1 MIDMRINVSHLRELQ
16 RALRAT
22 SDGMPKAIQSAA
34 KEAAEITVKAARANA
49 AGTQL
54 PERIVAVGT
63 TRAAAVR
70 FYGHR
75 PKGQSRSTDAHL
87 QEFGGRA
94 PLFGNRKHWFT
105 VKPRKNSGY
114 IIYPAIGETREE
126 VSEVFLEKLQ
136 ENIDR
141 HYSS

>member
-1 MIDMRINVSHLRELQ
+1 MLDVRLNVSQLRELQ

-22 SDGMPKAIQSAA
+22 TDGTPRVIQTAA

-54 PERIVAVGT
+54 PDRIVAVGT

-75 PKGQSRSTDAHL
+75 PKGRSRTTDAIV

-94 PLFGNRKHWFT
+94 PLFGNRDHWHT
-105 VKPRKNSGY
+105 VKPKKKDGY
-114 IIYPAIGETREE
+114 ILYPAIRDTRQE
-126 VSEVFLEKLQ
+126 VAAVFL
-136 ENIDR
+136 DR
-141 HYSS
+141 LEGLLARHFNA

>member
-1 MIDMRINVSHLRELQ
+1 MLDVRLNVSQLRELQ

-22 SDGMPKAIQSAA
+22 TDGTPRVIQTAA

-54 PERIVAVGT
+54 PSRIVAVGT
-63 TRAAAVR
+63 TRAAAIR

-75 PKGQSRSTDAHL
+75 PKGRSRTTDAFV

-94 PLFGNRKHWFT
+94 PLFGNMDRWYT
-105 VKPRKNSGY
+105 VKPRKKDGY
-114 IIYPAIGETREE
+114 ILYPAIRDTRQE
-126 VSEVFLEKLQ
+126 VAEAFL
-136 ENIDR
+136 DR
-141 HYSS
+141 LEDLLARHFNA